1 MTKAEIAK
9 QKTKERKALAYQAN
23 KEKLALEYQAKKD
36 VIAEKN
42 AQKKEEIS
50 LKNAK
55 AYEEQKKKIEA
66 MSWKETDEFL
76 EKRSEKAREYYEK
89 NKDMLKEKQEERE
102 IAKAIKQEPRRQ
114 KYREEAIRLHKLDPL
129 LHPYNPETD
138 LVEPKKKRIVKP
150 INTEENKIICAVQI
164 IENTTIIQE
173 PKSKPKISIKLKSKP
188 RPLPDMS
195 METAPGPVILKYKL
209 GEYYDEDDAFIYFE
223 EMSEE
228 YLFGE
233 TIDDAHEIKKTE
245 YKKHMLNYNKYVL
258 NEIEREMYRT

>member
-1 MTKAEIAK
+1 MPMTKSEIAK
-9 QKTKERKALAYQAN
+9 QKTKERKALVYQAN

-36 VIAEKN
+36 EIAKQN
-42 AQKKEEIS
+42 AERKEEIS

-89 NKDMLKEKQEERE
+89 NKDMLKEKQKERE

-114 KYREEAIRLHKLDPL
+114 KYREESIRLHKLDPL

-138 LVEPKKKRIVKP
+138 LVEPKKKRVIKP
-150 INTEENKIICAVQI
+150 LNTEENKIICAVQS

-188 RPLPDMS
+188 RQLPTIS
-195 METAPGPVILKYKL
+195 NETIKSPTILKYKL
-209 GEYYDEDDAFIYFE
+209 GEYYDESDEFIYFE
-223 EMSEE
+223 EISEE
-228 YLFGE
+228 DIFGM
-233 TIDDAHEIKKTE
+233 TLDEIKKTE
-245 YKKHMLNYNKYVL
+245 YKKHMLNYNKYIL
-258 NEIEREMYRT
+258 NEIEREMNSP